1 MKTPVGFANFCGRV
15 SRVLCLFIVVLQ
27 PASAFDDPPIR
38 VARLSYVAGQVSFQ
52 PGGDTDWGWAT
63 VNRPMTAGDS
73 LWTGSSSRA
82 EMHIGSTAIRM
93 SAPTSV
99 SFLNLDDRTVQIQL
113 NSGTIDVRVPSAE
126 CGRMV
131 TFPVVLFTAWW
142 QPVSRKNRSAHQFE
156 ILPNRPHAIAV
167 RCLGPDEFSSIS
179 RQKLTLAS
187 LLARGREDHR
197 GGAMS
202 APQGHHETILV
213 ADDNE
218 ANREL
223 LSALLSAEGYQV
235 VCAADGQQALA
246 RVDSGSIDLALL
258 DVVMPR
264 PTGFEICQAMKSK
277 PETRLIPVILLT
289 SLNSDADRIH
299 GIMCGAD
306 DFLNKPVNKHEL
318 LARVHSLLRL
328 KQFTNELDNA
338 ETVLFSLA
346 LTIEAKDPYTEG
358 HCDRLSKYS
367 VALGE
372 KLGLPQDLSVAL
384 RRGGLIHDIGKLA
397 VPEHILLKPGPLT
410 PEERKIMER
419 HTVIGEGICAP
430 LRSFRHVLP
439 IIRHH
444 HEKQDGSGY
453 PDGLKGAQV
462 PLTARILQITDI
474 YDALT
479 TDRPYRKALPSEKAF
494 AIMREEVKRGWWDGS
509 ILDEFEAVVY
519 GYEPVQPARS
529 GS

>member
-1 MKTPVGFANFCGRV
+1 
-15 SRVLCLFIVVLQ
+15 
-27 PASAFDDPPIR
+27 
-38 VARLSYVAGQVSFQ
+38 
-52 PGGDTDWGWAT
+52 
-63 VNRPMTAGDS
+63 
-73 LWTGSSSRA
+73 
-82 EMHIGSTAIRM
+82 
-93 SAPTSV
+93 
-99 SFLNLDDRTVQIQL
+99 
-113 NSGTIDVRVPSAE
+113 
-126 CGRMV
+126 
-131 TFPVVLFTAWW
+131 
-142 QPVSRKNRSAHQFE
+142 
-156 ILPNRPHAIAV
+156 
-167 RCLGPDEFSSIS
+167 
-179 RQKLTLAS
+179 
-187 LLARGREDHR
+187 
-197 GGAMS
+197 MS
-202 APQGHHETILV
+202 APQGRRGIILV

-235 VCAADGQQALA
+235 VCAADSQQALEQV
-246 RVDSGSIDLALL
+246 RSGSVDLALL

-264 PTGFEICQAMKSK
+264 PSGFELCQAMKSK
-277 PETRLIPVILLT
+277 PESCLIAVILLT

-306 DFLNKPVNKHEL
+306 DFLNKPVNKQEL
-318 LARVHSLLRL
+318 LARAHSLLRL
-328 KQFTNELDNA
+328 KQFTDELDNA

-346 LTIEAKDPYTEG
+346 LSIEAKDPYTEG

-372 KLGLPQDLSVAL
+372 NLGLPQDLRVAL

-410 PEERKIMER
+410 PEERKIMEQ
-419 HTVIGEGICAP
+419 HTVIGEGICTP

-479 TDRPYRKALPSEKAF
+479 TDQTYRKALPLDKAF
-494 AIMREEVKRGWWDGS
+494 SSMREEVNRG
-509 ILDEFEAVVY
+509 
-519 GYEPVQPARS
+519 
-529 GS
+529 

>member
-1 MKTPVGFANFCGRV
+1 M
-15 SRVLCLFIVVLQ
+15 
-27 PASAFDDPPIR
+27 
-38 VARLSYVAGQVSFQ
+38 
-52 PGGDTDWGWAT
+52 
-63 VNRPMTAGDS
+63 
-73 LWTGSSSRA
+73 
-82 EMHIGSTAIRM
+82 
-93 SAPTSV
+93 PTSE
-99 SFLNLDDRTVQIQL
+99 THEGI
-113 NSGTIDVRVPSAE
+113 
-126 CGRMV
+126 
-131 TFPVVLFTAWW
+131 
-142 QPVSRKNRSAHQFE
+142 
-156 ILPNRPHAIAV
+156 ILI
-167 RCLGPDEFSSIS
+167 
-179 RQKLTLAS
+179 
-187 LLARGREDHR
+187 
-197 GGAMS
+197 
-202 APQGHHETILV
+202 

-218 ANREL
+218 ANRDL
-223 LSALLSAEGYQV
+223 LSALLSAEGYPV

-246 RVDSGSIDLALL
+246 RVESDSIDLALL

-264 PTGFEICQAMKSK
+264 PTGFEVCQAMKSK
-277 PETRLIPVILLT
+277 PETRLIPVVLLT

-328 KQFTNELDNA
+328 KQFTDELDNA

-372 KLGLPQDLSVAL
+372 KLGLSQEMRVAL
-384 RRGGLIHDIGKLA
+384 RRGGRIHDIGKLA

-410 PEERKIMER
+410 PEERKIMEH

-453 PDGLKGAQV
+453 PDGLKGIEV
-462 PLTARILQITDI
+462 PLMARILQITDI

-479 TDRPYRKALPSEKAF
+479 TDRPYRKALPLGKAF
-494 AIMREEVKRGWWDGS
+494 DIMREEAKRGWWDAS
-509 ILDEFEAVVY
+509 ILDEFEAVVRV
-519 GYEPVQPARS
+519 YEPVHPAGS